1 MKPQWI
7 AFEGIEGVGKSTQVA
22 FFNTLCQSQGVE
34 TLLTREPGGTPIA
47 EAIRQILISHHEE
60 QLLPKTEA
68 LLMYASRVQHLHHTI
83 LPALA
88 AGKWVIC
95 DRFHDASF
103 AYQGAGR
110 QLGLDAMKTLDQWAI
125 AGYRPDKVFVLD
137 APVPVAMTRIL
148 ARGKKDRFEEEAQD
162 FFERIRQCYLQLAQ
176 ADPKR
181 YQVIDASGSV
191 ENVQA
196 HLRQQWEQMGL

>member
-22 FFNTLCQSQGVE
+22 FFNQLCQSNGIP

-47 EAIRQILISHHEE
+47 EAIRQILINHHEE
-60 QLLPKTEA
+60 QLLPRTEA
-68 LLMYASRVQHLHHTI
+68 LLMYASRVQHLQHAI

-110 QLGLDAMKTLDQWAI
+110 QLGLDAMKKLNAWAI
-125 AGYRPDKVFVLD
+125 DEHRPDRVFILD
-137 APVPVAMTRIL
+137 APVDVAMARMI
-148 ARGKKDRFEEEAQD
+148 ARGKKDRFEEETQA
-162 FFERIRQCYLQLAQ
+162 FFERIRQSYLQLANS
-176 ADPKR
+176 DPIR
-181 YQVIDASGSV
+181 YCIIDASGSI
-191 ENVQA
+191 ESVQA
-196 HLRQQWEQMGL
+196 QLKQQWGHLRS